1 MKDDK
6 QIMIRLN
13 NNILKKAK
21 ILADLKDVSLNK
33 YLNEI
38 IIKEVNSV
46 FPDEKLKEL
55 EINAG
60 VNDGE

>member
-38 IIKEVNSV
+38 IIKEVNSI

-55 EINAG
+55 ETTAG